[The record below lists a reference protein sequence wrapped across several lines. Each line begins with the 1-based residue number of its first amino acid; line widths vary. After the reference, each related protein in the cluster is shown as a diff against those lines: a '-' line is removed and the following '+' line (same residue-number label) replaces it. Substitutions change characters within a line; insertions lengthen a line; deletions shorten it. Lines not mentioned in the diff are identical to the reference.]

1 MIRGLRR
8 RAGPPPGRESG
19 PIVADDDVGRLPARP
34 VIAPANVVST
44 AAASERAARRPDPP
58 GRGWAGRHRTNPTAA
73 HARHAAERHAQAA
86 HATAG
91 RFGAISSFPLSA
103 GKERMAR
110 AFSGPEAHAAQRFID
125 SC

>member
-19 PIVADDDVGRLPARP
+19 PIVADDDVARLPARP
-34 VIAPANVVST
+34 VIAPANAVST
-44 AAASERAARRPDPP
+44 AAASKRAARRRDP
-58 GRGWAGRHRTNPTAA
+58 GQGLGRHRTNPIAA

-103 GKERMAR
+103 GKERMAC